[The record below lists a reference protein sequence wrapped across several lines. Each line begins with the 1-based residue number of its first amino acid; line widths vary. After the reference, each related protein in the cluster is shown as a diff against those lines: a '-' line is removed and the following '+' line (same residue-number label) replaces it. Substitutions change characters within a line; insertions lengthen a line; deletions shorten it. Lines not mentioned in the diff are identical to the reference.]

1 MYVYGD
7 VLHVSAFASPE
18 PVSAVDAGTAAEAV
32 ALAWRLLGSV
42 EKAAEQAWSDEQ
54 TLQLS
59 PAHPL
64 VQPDPHP
71 PFPAVDASAGR
82 CAGGSRELP
91 HASVEQPVLVAS
103 PGGHWHT
110 PPLDAA

>member
-7 VLHVSAFASPE
+7 VLHVNALASPE
-18 PVSAVDAGTAAEAV
+18 PASAVDAGSAAEAV

-42 EKAAEQAWSDEQ
+42 EKAAEQAWFDEQ

-64 VQPDPHP
+64 VQLDPHP
-71 PFPAVDASAGR
+71 PLPAVDASAGR
-82 CAGGSRELP
+82 CAGGSSELP
-91 HASVEQPVLVAS
+91 HASVEQPVLTAR
-103 PGGHWHT
+103 PGGHTHC
-110 PPLDAA
+110 PPLEDA